1 MKNLSCTDVPV
12 DEKYSFYEH
21 IDQYLPYTN
30 ICISNNE
37 CDQYNDICI
46 LDELSFY
53 DNSHKLSFICKRFH
67 YLIDNFITTSKNPTD
82 SKENDHL
89 QYLNYW
95 LNRELNLIQTHLD
108 SKTLFQHIRIK
119 NMNNGKLSKLI
130 GKIKI
135 IPKEEIN
142 NMYSLF
148 YLYDYYINI
157 IKATTED
164 DANEGLFHRY
174 TKQCVEKYQPLEETC
189 LIERTPFCKALCDF
203 KKKYEDIYLSDNV
216 TKDWTDRTL
225 PSLSKN
231 ANTQVNDFK
240 LPRDLDPPSPADA
253 DIPERVNRAQVT
265 SSESPE
271 RDSEAHVKPGAMLE
285 TTTDSESIVE
295 AGSFRQT
302 VNSYLTD
309 KSQRDLSETTEQTE
323 IKSEDGFDKH
333 TNKIIGTSISTVGV
347 SSLFF
352 LFYKFTSLG
361 SRFRSQNKGKKY
373 IKDNF
378 DQQSNNFL
386 DTSEYQYT
394 PEENMSYNISYNSV

>member
-21 IDQYLPYTN
+21 IEQYLPYTN

-95 LNRELNLIQTHLD
+95 LNRELNLIETD
-108 SKTLFQHIRIK
+108 IEPNKLFQHIRIK

-157 IKATTED
+157 KKYITGD
-164 DANEGLFHRY
+164 NANEQLFHRY
-174 TKQCVEKYQPLEETC
+174 TKQCVDKYPPLEKNC
-189 LIERTPFCKALCDF
+189 LHKTTPFCKALCHF
-203 KKKYEDIYLSDNV
+203 KKKYESINLSDDITN
-216 TKDWTDRTL
+216 DWVDRTL
-225 PSLSKN
+225 PSLSKYAN
-231 ANTQVNDFK
+231 AQENVSKLSRVLVLDSQVDTE
-240 LPRDLDPPSPADA
+240 SS
-253 DIPERVNRAQVT
+253 ERVNSNPEK
-265 SSESPE
+265 SSGSQESDNEGLVSPE
-271 RDSEAHVKPGAMLE
+271 QMPE
-285 TTTDSESIVE
+285 TITDTELMAE
-295 AGSFRQT
+295 AGSRRPSANLYLAGQSQDSS
-302 VNSYLTD
+302 VNN
-309 KSQRDLSETTEQTE
+309 EQ
-323 IKSEDGFDKH
+323 IDIPKDNDFDTS

-352 LFYKFTSLG
+352 LFYKVN
-361 SRFRSQNKGKKY
+361 NK
-373 IKDNF
+373 
-378 DQQSNNFL
+378 
-386 DTSEYQYT
+386 
-394 PEENMSYNISYNSV
+394 